1 MTGDRWTLLL
11 LRDGRSPIREISVS
25 KRAVHLFV
33 AGSTALVIGL
43 TVAAATLG
51 IDGAAHLRAS
61 RLALENQ
68 ILSQELSSIQARVNG
83 MEGRIGSLSTI
94 DSRLRLL
101 AGLNSIDPEV
111 LQVGIGGPST
121 SSPQL
126 NSLWPVDSTLS
137 QAAFAVRY
145 DLNVLERKAGLLR
158 ESMDEA
164 TDSLMAHT
172 DLLESTP
179 SILPTAGIIS
189 SPFSKS
195 RYHPIHPVPPPPRRR
210 GHRRRHGDSD
220 LCSRQGHGHQVG
232 VGHGVRSDGRG
243 GPRLRPHDPV
253 RTRLTPA
260 GPRGTAGDAWRR
272 DRSRGEHGHRNLPPP
287 PLRGEGA
294 NQARQPTQLRD
305 IRGDSLTDPT
315 IRCPCT
321 TPPPSPISRSMR

>member
-11 LRDGRSPIREISVS
+11 LRDGRSPIRQTSVS
-25 KRAVHLFV
+25 KRAVRLFV

-68 ILSQELSSIQARVNG
+68 TLSQELSSIQARVNG
-83 MEGRIGSLSTI
+83 MEGRIGYLSMI

-137 QAAFAVRY
+137 MAAFAVRY

-195 RYHPIHPVPPPPRRR
+195 RYHPIHHSPLPHEGVDIAAVMGTPIFAAAKGMVTKSEWATGYGQMVEVDHGFGHTTRYGHASRRLVR
-210 GHRRRHGDSD
+210 VG
-220 LCSRQGHGHQVG
+220 QQV
-232 VGHGVRSDGRG
+232 
-243 GPRLRPHDPV
+243 
-253 RTRLTPA
+253 T
-260 GPRGTAGDAWRR
+260 
-272 DRSRGEHGHRNLPPP
+272 
-287 PLRGEGA
+287 
-294 NQARQPTQLRD
+294 
-305 IRGDSLTDPT
+305 RGDVIALVGNTGIAT
-315 IRCPCT
+315 
-321 TPPPSPISRSMR
+321 SPHLHYEVRVQTKPVNPLNYVISGAIP

>member
-1 MTGDRWTLLL
+1 MTGDRWTLQLL
-11 LRDGRSPIREISVS
+11 KDVRSPIRQITVS

-68 ILSQELSSIQARVNG
+68 ALSQELSSIQERVNG
-83 MEGRIGSLSTI
+83 MEGRLGSLSTM

-101 AGLNSIDPEV
+101 AGLDAIDPEV

-158 ESMDEA
+158 ESMAEA

-179 SILPTAGIIS
+179 SILPATGIIS

-195 RYHPIHPVPPPPRRR
+195 RYHPIHQSPLP
-210 GHRRRHGDSD
+210 HEAWT
-220 LCSRQGHGHQVG
+220 SR
-232 VGHGVRSDGRG
+232 
-243 GPRLRPHDPV
+243 P
-253 RTRLTPA
+253 
-260 GPRGTAGDAWRR
+260 
-272 DRSRGEHGHRNLPPP
+272 
-287 PLRGEGA
+287 
-294 NQARQPTQLRD
+294 
-305 IRGDSLTDPT
+305 
-315 IRCPCT
+315 
-321 TPPPSPISRSMR
+321 